1 MDYWQNMFYKASFAL
16 VIAYIFAKG
25 FKWYQKFRRV
35 KKFVQQFTTL
45 NLFKY
50 INTENDSH
58 VKHRLVSEF
67 SLEIHFIWQDELIDL
82 VPSCLLLNE
91 F

>member
-50 INTENDSH
+50 INTENDGH

-67 SLEIHFIWQDELIDL
+67 SPEIHFIWQYELIEEL
-82 VPSCLLLNE
+82 PPAACC
-91 F
+91 